1 MGRLYAAFLMYNT
14 VSSVVEELTAD
25 QATCLTAN
33 QIYEMMKYKPGCAVH
48 HAAFSPWGANNQ
60 WNVQF
65 LVWVSIEA
73 ASYWVCCLNR
83 GEDFVQNN
91 IPHAQI
97 PDTSQESSIA
107 LRSILFMAATCTREA
122 VHTPLLRFCWKCCF
136 FLFQKRVNWL
146 ADIQKNILC
155 CAFCINL
162 SRRQKATL
170 LVKL

>member
-25 QATCLTAN
+25 QATCLTSN

-97 PDTSQESSIA
+97 SRYLPRKQYCFEEHFIHG
-107 LRSILFMAATCTREA
+107 CH
-122 VHTPLLRFCWKCCF
+122 VHTWSCAHTTTAFLLKMLLLPFSGESQLTCRHPEKHPLLC
-136 FLFQKRVNWL
+136 
-146 ADIQKNILC
+146 
-155 CAFCINL
+155 
-162 SRRQKATL
+162 L
-170 LVKL
+170 LHQPVKETKSNTFG